1 VTRPTATPDSTAGD
15 RATVDRAVRRPGG
28 RSARI
33 RAAVLDATVAE
44 LVERGYGSLTIDGVA
59 TRAGT
64 TRPTVYRRWGGLDG
78 LLVDAVE
85 TFAAGQAD
93 VPDTGDIDD
102 DLRLWARSIL
112 STLTGPVSGALIRA
126 LFGGAGDS
134 PHVAEL
140 RHRFWITRVTLV
152 RPVVDRAV
160 RRGQLPEGTDVDEVI
175 RHVGAPLYYRA
186 LVLGQPLTPE
196 VADLAA
202 KVTATAAHARVFVL
216 P

>member
-1 VTRPTATPDSTAGD
+1 MIGGTEVGGT
-15 RATVDRAVRRPGG
+15 TVDRAVQRPGG

-44 LVERGYGSLTIDGVA
+44 LVERGYGGLTIDGVA

-64 TRPTVYRRWGGLDG
+64 TRPTIYRRWGNLDG

-85 TFAAGQAD
+85 TFASGQAE
-93 VPDTGDIDD
+93 VPDTGDIDE

-112 STLTGPVSGALIRA
+112 KTLTGPVSGALIRA

-134 PHVAEL
+134 PQVAEL

-152 RPVVDRAV
+152 RPMIDRAI
-160 RRGQLPEGTDVDEVI
+160 RRGQLPDGTDIDEVI
-175 RHVGAPLYYRA
+175 RHVGAPLYYRL
-186 LVLGQPLTPE
+186 LVLGQPLTRE
-196 VADLAA
+196 TADLAA
-202 KVTATAAHARVFVL
+202 KVTATAAHMRVFVSL
-216 P
+216 